1 LENTAGPSRE
11 NEDNQQVKTSTA
23 KNKTFMSPQKKREG
37 KGELNT
43 TTSLWKLQ
51 LRS

>member
-11 NEDNQQVKTSTA
+11 NKDDQQVNTPTA
-23 KNKTFMSPQKKREG
+23 KNKTFKNPQKKREG
-37 KGELNT
+37 KGELIT
-43 TTSLWKLQ
+43 TTSFWKLQ